1 MRAVKPIR
9 PTLLALCAPVA
20 VLVILAGCGQGGSGG
35 EPQPLNLEL
44 TESGDK
50 ASYSGAPQEVPA
62 GLARISLK
70 NDGKGPH
77 DAQLIRVDGEHSAQD
92 VMRAIGAATE
102 GGPIPGWLHPAGGVG
117 TAGPGQ
123 TATAVQPLREG
134 THHILDSA
142 SEDPS
147 KGAQATFEVEG
158 GGGDVEPPEAAAT
171 VTASEYKFETSGLK
185 PGQNWVRFENA
196 GQEPHHVVM
205 GPIKPGKTI
214 DDVRQFARTQKGE
227 DPLGGDEKFVA
238 TAVLEGGM
246 SQLVD
251 FTLEKGKYA
260 ALCFITDRKGGPPH
274 VAKGMVMEVDVQ

>member
-1 MRAVKPIR
+1 MRALKPIR
-9 PTLLALCAPVA
+9 PTLALCAPVA
-20 VLVILAGCGQGGSGG
+20 VLVLLAACGQGSGG
-35 EPQPLNLEL
+35 EPKPLNLEL
-44 TESGDK
+44 TESGGK
-50 ASYSGAPQEVPA
+50 ANYSGAPQEVPA

-77 DAQLIRVDGEHSAQD
+77 DAQLIRVDGERSAQD

-123 TATAVQPLREG
+123 TATAVQPLQEG

-147 KGAQATFEVEG
+147 KGAQATFEVEA
-158 GGGDVEPPEAAAT
+158 GGGDVEPPEAPAT

-185 PGQNWVRFENA
+185 PGQNRVRFENA
-196 GQEPHHVVM
+196 GQEPHHVIM

-214 DDVRQFARTQKGE
+214 EDVRQFARTQKGE
-227 DPLGGDEKFVA
+227 DPLGGDEKFVG

-246 SQLVD
+246 SQVVD
-251 FTLEKGKYA
+251 LNLEKGKYA